1 MCPEFC
7 PEKMMQKHTVK
18 EIEDKVRTALGQIAV
33 KSVAVRTTGHTL
45 RGDCPVPVTCPE
57 VRLDY
62 SLLSEKQF
70 LTMLNEIH
78 CLVELEGLGNRRRT
92 LNSPDLTRWNE
103 IQRAMIVQ
111 RKLELENKK
120 GKRK

>member
-7 PEKMMQKHTVK
+7 LEKMMQKHIVR

-57 VRLDY
+57 VSIDY

-78 CLVELEGLGNRRRT
+78 CLEELAGLGNRRRI
-92 LNSPDLTRWNE
+92 LNTPSLPRWNE
-103 IQRAMIVQ
+103 VQRGLIVQ
-111 RKLELENKK
+111 RKFELENMK
-120 GKRK
+120 GKKK

>member
-1 MCPEFC
+1 
-7 PEKMMQKHTVK
+7 MQKHIVK

-33 KSVAVRTTGHTL
+33 KSVEVRTTGHTL

-70 LTMLNEIH
+70 LTVLNGID
-78 CLVELEGLGNRRRT
+78 CLLELEGLANRRRI
-92 LNSPDLTRWNE
+92 LNAPGLPRWTD
-103 IQRAMIVQ
+103 IQRGMIVQ
-111 RKLELENKK
+111 RKLELENMK

>member
-1 MCPEFC
+1 
-7 PEKMMQKHTVK
+7 MMNKGTEEAMRSGTSSRIPHPQLNGRAMRC
-18 EIEDKVRTALGQIAV
+18 DAIAYRHRV
-33 KSVAVRTTGHTL
+33 DPRSELPNLAR
-45 RGDCPVPVTCPE
+45 
-57 VRLDY
+57 DY

-78 CLVELEGLGNRRRT
+78 CLLELEGLANRRRI
-92 LNSPDLTRWNE
+92 LNTPSLPRWNE
-103 IQRAMIVQ
+103 IQRGMIVQ

>member
-1 MCPEFC
+1 
-7 PEKMMQKHTVK
+7 MQKHIVK

-70 LTMLNEIH
+70 LTMLNEFH
-78 CLVELEGLGNRRRT
+78 CLEELAGLANRRRV
-92 LNSPDLTRWNE
+92 LNTPSLPRWNE
-103 IQRAMIVQ
+103 VQRGLIVQ
-111 RKLELENKK
+111 RKLELENQK